1 MRGLTPWLLVLL
13 TVLAAEQGQTK
24 SARVVCYYTNWSIY
38 RPGTAKFSPQNINP
52 YLCTHLIYAFGGFTK
67 ENTLKP
73 FDKYQDIEKG
83 GYSKFTGLKSYNK
96 NLKTMIAIGG
106 WNEGSSR
113 FSGLVASP
121 ERRREFVKNSIK
133 FLRQNKF
140 DGLDLDWEYPAFRDG
155 GKPKDRPNYAKL
167 VQELREEFEK
177 ESQATGRSRLLLT
190 MAVPAGIEYIDKG
203 YDIPKLNRYLDWMNI
218 LSYDYHSAFEPSVN
232 HHSPLFALEAA
243 SEYNYDSE
251 LNIDFTIKHY
261 LEAGADPDKLVLGIP
276 TYGRSFTLFNP
287 DTTDIGAPADG
298 PGEQGD
304 ATREKG
310 YLAYYEICESLMPK
324 SRKKRETEDSDEY
337 EDEEEEEWVIVQP
350 NARAMGPYAYK
361 GNQWVGYDDIDIV
374 KKKAQYVA
382 ENSLGGIMF
391 WSIDNDD
398 FRGKCHEKPYPLI
411 EAAKSALY
419 DSLGLKD
426 VIPVSKKPQST
437 RKRTRPSKP
446 SKTQTIEIED
456 KETNSLKSS
465 KKRNRIESDSSA
477 ESKSTSKSGGRRQN
491 SVRRGSSTES
501 TPTSNTPAWGLNT
514 PEPPTTPDPGTDFK
528 CEEEGFFPHPRDC
541 KKYFWCLESGPSNL
555 GIVAHQFT
563 CPSGL
568 YFNKAADSCDFAR
581 NVLCNTKKT
590 TVTSAPPSST
600 TAKIEAEAATKSY
613 TTSTTTE
620 RYYSSRPSSLSAL
633 FTTRRPSLRITA
645 ATSSTTLLTKTSTT
659 PQPLNDD
666 EDEDEDEISD
676 AIDDLSGLQDT
687 EEDPKVIKELVDLIK
702 KLGGVE
708 QLEKYLSG
716 ASSNTGQSSQSS
728 QGSQT
733 TTPAT
738 IKRLLYERVLS
749 KARPQNERAP
759 FQQNSRGPQTAGLVS
774 SDEKKSSGRRERPQ
788 YTTINRK
795 RQSTTTTEESV
806 SDERGDSTEEREE
819 VASFSST
826 TSRSGLPQY
835 VNIRRARPSTTEE
848 PEAPSRLQSEED
860 DEEEEEEEEQND
872 DRNKVQSVEYSTVRR
887 KRPDYNEVTTS
898 KYKTIQRV
906 RSTTTSSPTSESET
920 TPPSRQ
926 RSTTQSSTSYS
937 PTLLNTKS
945 ITETTLPNTQA
956 PETDVTTVQDDVT
969 IVNDVSVAGV
979 TSSFASENG
988 VIANVGS
995 STILNAQITTLS
1007 NTPKS
1012 TDDDDTTPSTIPVSY
1027 STQVTI
1033 SEDPTTQRTTLFA
1046 KRTRP
1051 TTTTTTTTTT
1061 TAKPQ
1066 DLIENKV
1073 SFDRKYT
1080 SIKRTY
1086 TPASSPSS
1094 LSNTSS
1100 RARLRNEISALD
1112 DDGAEKSDSELVETS
1127 VKDSKTRVGIRR
1139 IRSTTPASQE
1149 NQDNSDYG
1157 AKRFVRPGRFNT
1169 RRLSQAV
1176 SEEVSE
1182 ANVENSSP
1190 VTSNG
1195 ENGLV
1200 SRNRLSSFGTNR
1212 LRKFQPSSRT
1222 TNIDNEGSGNEF
1234 VKKTE
1239 FVSTTNAPRSTPN
1252 RRFRPSLSNF
1262 EAADLSSL
1270 TALDN
1275 SRIRNEN
1282 IGSVRFGTSGNRNAQ
1297 VARRFRPTFS
1307 TFVTD
1312 DSNDDLVTSTTQSNV
1327 DRQRLLSA
1335 RRSSRFTTLPPT
1347 TDDDDFEL
1355 NTEASEASLIPRGRK
1370 INIARFSPRP
1380 FAVSSTN
1387 IVEYDAYSQK
1397 ENELNVEVGND
1408 SKLVA
1413 KTRLSAPVINVS
1425 EEQKSGLK
1433 QAINVTKVINSNL
1446 LLGQSNN
1453 RSGLLILRRPSKPFQ
1468 STTLPYDEGDSTK
1481 TTKGDSLENIHLSE
1495 TNIEEKEHDDDD
1507 SNDLAPERPRKRIIV
1522 KKLRSTTTALDA
1534 STTEATTPIE
1544 KSNDIE
1550 EKEKDESSTVK
1561 PRVRKIIRKRPSST
1575 TAEEATTTEK
1585 YVEEKADSNSVKASD
1600 LTTVTPKSRKVVIR
1614 RKLKP
1619 IVTDEGRT
1627 RLFAEVTKAEAEEQL
1642 NNISNSEAL
1651 TESTSELPLTTE
1663 YVSPTTE
1670 ESVQI
1675 DLLAEQTTALPTS
1688 TKAKSERPP
1697 YRPNKRPLTILTS
1710 TEPTTTVSKV
1720 YSRKYNNGVFTTP
1733 LTPAE
1738 REQQARRPIL
1748 GSRPVIRRPFT
1759 TARTTTTDEEEYE
1772 SEEEPEEEEPDSG
1785 LVFVPADQLFTRGP
1799 PSTAR
1804 KTSSQPDVV
1813 EDGDDD
1819 DDEDLESEEDEEE
1832 KEPEKQEEV
1841 KPVIQPKPGS
1851 RFTNRFNPSQRPPPG
1866 PVRLGNSNGREP
1878 NRPPLPT
1885 GNRAPNRPAIG
1896 NRPAN
1901 KPVAFQPNQ
1910 NRPRFGPGAS
1920 PVDSTTKGYT
1930 RKYVANKPVVEAGP
1944 TTEEINLEAV
1954 KAKHDQLFANP
1965 KRPTTTTSAPTVEDS
1980 TTDIGDMTTDVG
1992 DMMTTMEADTDMN
2005 LFSTTEES
2013 TTVFEMP
2020 ASMDDVMTTDRSE
2033 NEITTFDSTMDS
2045 TESLILSSSTTS
2057 TTTVGDDSQ
2066 NVTTTEKHHVF
2077 ALSEYT
2083 ANSTTPKTVEDNTVY
2098 PIFSLLTTARPE
2110 NKTRLVSNGTEEQI
2124 IKTSSQ
2130 LDRLFSVSRVVE
2142 VTSSQEKHRFNKK
2155 NESRLIERTERKQEQ
2170 KPTLDKIGEV
2180 SRYTLIKIVEGD
2192 IPIYLTNLSHEY
2204 PVANPPF
2211 NPIRIDE
2218 GRNAKTLMNFTDSGK
2233 ENLIA
2238 SETVNSAYNHR
2249 NTFIDIIDAP
2259 TFSEIQR
2266 QSLLRQNNVERSI
2279 KIEEQD
2285 VEKEDKNSE
2294 KEDKNNETEDK
2305 TTERVEKEEKQIFVP
2320 GAVVLN
2326 EEDKVTP
2333 KSNSEYSTLAL
2344 EGLFMTG
2351 DSNAQATGSNHA
2363 TGSQPFVVY
2372 AAPKKNE
2379 STVAEEQ
2386 SIDKVPSGRSIDNI
2400 VKIQV
2405 IRPDLEASVKTYAKG
2420 EEFFGVPAAVDV
2432 LLEKEHPVAVTPFK
2446 ISILNQ
2452 DNETTTSS
2460 TTAEPIV
2467 ISIANLDSVI
2477 LKKAEDVSNDT
2488 TTTTSTTTTTQA
2500 AVDNSTVQVE
2510 NITLTTTEAS
2520 TTAVPDSQIVDVKPV
2535 AITNSTLSNIAK
2547 KRPKLTFPRRP
2558 QTNQLLKTSNVTRI
2572 TVQPS
2577 TNQTSTTK
2585 TSKLTSA
2592 NLNVPFTTPKYN
2604 RTNSY
2609 TSGRSRFS
2617 SVRSQN
2623 VPVDTRKQKVETN
2636 RAKPNAT
2643 VTDTVRT
2650 STYDPSKKITIKPF
2664 RPSLR
2669 PTFSPRRTTQAPAQV
2684 SEA

>member
-1 MRGLTPWLLVLL
+1 MNSNTF
-13 TVLAAEQGQTK
+13 
-24 SARVVCYYTNWSIY
+24 VVCVHD
-38 RPGTAKFSPQNINP
+38 GIN
-52 YLCTHLIYAFGGFTK
+52 LL
-67 ENTLKP
+67 
-73 FDKYQDIEKG
+73 
-83 GYSKFTGLKSYNK
+83 
-96 NLKTMIAIGG
+96 
-106 WNEGSSR
+106 
-113 FSGLVASP
+113 
-121 ERRREFVKNSIK
+121 
-133 FLRQNKF
+133 
-140 DGLDLDWEYPAFRDG
+140 FR
-155 GKPKDRPNYAKL
+155 
-167 VQELREEFEK
+167 
-177 ESQATGRSRLLLT
+177 
-190 MAVPAGIEYIDKG
+190 
-203 YDIPKLNRYLDWMNI
+203 
-218 LSYDYHSAFEPSVN
+218 
-232 HHSPLFALEAA
+232 
-243 SEYNYDSE
+243 
-251 LNIDFTIKHY
+251 
-261 LEAGADPDKLVLGIP
+261 
-276 TYGRSFTLFNP
+276 
-287 DTTDIGAPADG
+287 
-298 PGEQGD
+298 
-304 ATREKG
+304 
-310 YLAYYEICESLMPK
+310 
-324 SRKKRETEDSDEY
+324 
-337 EDEEEEEWVIVQP
+337 
-350 NARAMGPYAYK
+350 
-361 GNQWVGYDDIDIV
+361 
-374 KKKAQYVA
+374 
-382 ENSLGGIMF
+382 
-391 WSIDNDD
+391 
-398 FRGKCHEKPYPLI
+398 
-411 EAAKSALY
+411 
-419 DSLGLKD
+419 
-426 VIPVSKKPQST
+426 
-437 RKRTRPSKP
+437 
-446 SKTQTIEIED
+446 
-456 KETNSLKSS
+456 
-465 KKRNRIESDSSA
+465 
-477 ESKSTSKSGGRRQN
+477 
-491 SVRRGSSTES
+491 
-501 TPTSNTPAWGLNT
+501 
-514 PEPPTTPDPGTDFK
+514 
-528 CEEEGFFPHPRDC
+528 
-541 KKYFWCLESGPSNL
+541 
-555 GIVAHQFT
+555 
-563 CPSGL
+563 
-568 YFNKAADSCDFAR
+568 
-581 NVLCNTKKT
+581 
-590 TVTSAPPSST
+590 
-600 TAKIEAEAATKSY
+600 
-613 TTSTTTE
+613 
-620 RYYSSRPSSLSAL
+620 
-633 FTTRRPSLRITA
+633 
-645 ATSSTTLLTKTSTT
+645 
-659 PQPLNDD
+659 
-666 EDEDEDEISD
+666 
-676 AIDDLSGLQDT
+676 
-687 EEDPKVIKELVDLIK
+687 
-702 KLGGVE
+702 
-708 QLEKYLSG
+708 
-716 ASSNTGQSSQSS
+716 
-728 QGSQT
+728 
-733 TTPAT
+733 
-738 IKRLLYERVLS
+738 
-749 KARPQNERAP
+749 
-759 FQQNSRGPQTAGLVS
+759 
-774 SDEKKSSGRRERPQ
+774 
-788 YTTINRK
+788 
-795 RQSTTTTEESV
+795 
-806 SDERGDSTEEREE
+806 
-819 VASFSST
+819 
-826 TSRSGLPQY
+826 
-835 VNIRRARPSTTEE
+835 
-848 PEAPSRLQSEED
+848 
-860 DEEEEEEEEQND
+860 
-872 DRNKVQSVEYSTVRR
+872 
-887 KRPDYNEVTTS
+887 
-898 KYKTIQRV
+898 YKTIQRI

-920 TPPSRQ
+920 SPPTRQ

-956 PETDVTTVQDDVT
+956 PEIDITTTQDDVT
-969 IVNDVSVAGV
+969 VVNDVSVAGV
-979 TSSFASENG
+979 SSSFASENG

-1012 TDDDDTTPSTIPVSY
+1012 TDDDATTPIPVSY
-1027 STQVTI
+1027 STKVTI

-1051 TTTTTTTTTT
+1051 TTTTTTTT
-1061 TAKPQ
+1061 AKPQ
-1066 DLIENKV
+1066 DLTENKV
-1073 SFDRKYT
+1073 SFDRKYA

-1100 RARLRNEISALD
+1100 RTRLRNEISALD

-1127 VKDSKTRVGIRR
+1127 VKDSKTRLGIRR

-1169 RRLSQAV
+1169 RRLTQAL

-1195 ENGLV
+1195 ENGFV
-1200 SRNRLSSFGTNR
+1200 SRNRLSNFGTNR
-1212 LRKFQPSSRT
+1212 QRKFQPSSRT
-1222 TNIDNEGSGNEF
+1222 SNIDNEGSGNEF

-1239 FVSTTNAPRSTPN
+1239 FISTTNAPRSTPN

-1275 SRIRNEN
+1275 SRFRNEN
-1282 IGSVRFGTSGNRNAQ
+1282 SGSVRFGTSGNRNAQ
-1297 VARRFRPTFS
+1297 VARRFRPTFN
-1307 TFVTD
+1307 TFVAD
-1312 DSNDDLVTSTTQSNV
+1312 NSNDDLLTSTTQSNV

-1335 RRSSRFTTLPPT
+1335 RSSRFTTLPPT
-1347 TDDDDFEL
+1347 AEDDDFEL

-1380 FAVSSTN
+1380 FSVASTN

-1413 KTRLSAPVINVS
+1413 KTRLTAPVINVS
-1425 EEQKSGLK
+1425 EEQKSEGTKSGLK
-1433 QAINVTKVINSNL
+1433 QGINVTKVINSNL

-1453 RSGLLILRRPSKPFQ
+1453 RSGLLILRRPSKPIQ
-1468 STTLPYDEGDSTK
+1468 STTLPYDEGDYTK

-1507 SNDLAPERPRKRIIV
+1507 SNDLAPERPRKRIVV

-1534 STTEATTPIE
+1534 STTEATIPIE

-1550 EKEKDESSTVK
+1550 EKEKDESSSVK

-1585 YVEEKADSNSVKASD
+1585 YVEEKTEGNSIKIND

-1619 IVTDEGRT
+1619 ILTDEGKT
-1627 RLFAEVTKAEAEEQL
+1627 RLLAEVTKAETEAQL
-1642 NNISNSEAL
+1642 NNIPNSEVV

-1675 DLLAEQTTALPTS
+1675 DLLAEQTTALPAS

-1697 YRPNKRPLTILTS
+1697 YRPSKRPLAILTS
-1710 TEPTTTVSKV
+1710 TEPTSTASKV

-1738 REQQARRPIL
+1738 REQQARRPVL
-1748 GSRPVIRRPFT
+1748 GSRPVIKRPFT

-1772 SEEEPEEEEPDSG
+1772 SEDGPEEEEPDSG

-1813 EDGDDD
+1813 EDSDDD

-1832 KEPEKQEEV
+1832 REPEKEEEV
-1841 KPVIQPKPGS
+1841 KPVIQPRPGS
-1851 RFTNRFNPSQRPPPG
+1851 RFTNRFNPPQRPAPG
-1866 PVRLGNSNGREP
+1866 PVRLGISNGREP

-1885 GNRAPNRPAIG
+1885 GNRAPNRPSIG

-1910 NRPRFGPGAS
+1910 NRPRFGQGASAS

-1930 RKYVANKPVVEAGP
+1930 RKYVANKPVAEVGP

-1992 DMMTTMEADTDMN
+1992 DMMTTMEEDTDMN

-2020 ASMDDVMTTDRSE
+2020 ASMDNVMTTDRSE
-2033 NEITTFDSTMDS
+2033 NEITTFDSTVDN

-2077 ALSEYT
+2077 ALNEYT

-2098 PIFSLLTTARPE
+2098 PIVSLLTTARPE
-2110 NKTRLVSNGTEEQI
+2110 NKTRVNNGTEEQI

-2142 VTSSQEKHRFNKK
+2142 VTSSQEKHRLNKK

-2249 NTFIDIIDAP
+2249 NTLIDIIDAP

-2266 QSLLRQNNVERSI
+2266 QSLLRQSNVQRSI

-2285 VEKEDKNSE
+2285 VEKEDKNLE
-2294 KEDKNNETEDK
+2294 KEDKNDETTIKIDENAEKVD
-2305 TTERVEKEEKQIFVP
+2305 KEEKQIFVP

-2333 KSNSEYSTLAL
+2333 KSNSESSTLAL
-2344 EGLFMTG
+2344 EGLFITG
-2351 DSNAQATGSNHA
+2351 DSNAQATGSNRA
-2363 TGSQPFVVY
+2363 IGSQPFVVY

-2379 STVAEEQ
+2379 TTVVEEL
-2386 SIDKVPSGRSIDNI
+2386 SIEKVPSGRSIDNI

-2405 IRPDLEASVKTYAKG
+2405 IRPDLEASIKTYAKR
-2420 EEFFGVPAAVDV
+2420 EEFLGVPAAVDV
-2432 LLEKEHPVAVTPFK
+2432 LLEKENPVSATPFK

-2477 LKKAEDVSNDT
+2477 LKKSEDVSNNT

-2500 AVDNSTVQVE
+2500 AVDNSTVQAE

-2520 TTAVPDSQIVDVKPV
+2520 TTAVPDSEIVNVKPV

-2558 QTNQLLKTSNVTRI
+2558 QTNQLLKTSNLTRI

-2623 VPVDTRKQKVETN
+2623 VPVDTRKQKVEGN
-2636 RAKPNAT
+2636 RAKSNAT

-2669 PTFSPRRTTQAPAQV
+2669 PTFSPRRTTQAPTQV